1 LIGGS
6 LARRYARALLDIGR
20 EEKALRR
27 ILEEGEAFA
36 ALLASSPELREA
48 LEAEHV
54 NRRDKQGAV
63 EAAAGKLGLLGS
75 TKNFLL
81 LLAEKGRFAELPAI
95 LAELKRMVEEAEGVE
110 RVEVSAPSALDG
122 AQREALRAALAE
134 RTGKKIELE
143 ERVDPSLLGGMVVK
157 VGSTVYDGSVRT
169 QIQKIRENL
178 KKG

>member
-1 LIGGS
+1 MIGGS

-48 LEAEHV
+48 LAAEHV
-54 NRRDKQGAV
+54 NRRDKQGVV
-63 EAAAGKLGLLGS
+63 EGVAGKLGFLAS
-75 TKNFLL
+75 TTNFLL
-81 LLAEKGRFAELPAI
+81 LLADKGRFAELPAI

-110 RVEVSAPSALDG
+110 RVEVAAPSALDPS
-122 AQREALRAALAE
+122 QREALRAALAE

-143 ERVDPSLLGGMVVK
+143 ERVDPTLLGGMVVK